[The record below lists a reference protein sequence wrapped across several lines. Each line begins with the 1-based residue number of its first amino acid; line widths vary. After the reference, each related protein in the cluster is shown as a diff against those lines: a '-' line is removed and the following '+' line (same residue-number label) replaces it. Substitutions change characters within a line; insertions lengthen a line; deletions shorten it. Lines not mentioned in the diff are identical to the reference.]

1 MGDRM
6 AEHRLHRIS
15 IALFLA
21 IAALA
26 VACTIAIVGSGRAWW
41 AALAWGAVIAAV
53 HALSVPT
60 PSGKRINLAIG
71 PAVATVV
78 LLPDLLSVITAFA
91 VGLVGGWVVLRWR
104 SMQDRDADSDYVA
117 EAISMLAFGLVAS
130 GSLFSLERTTLPLAW
145 AQLIAIASG
154 GVVWFVVRALVSA
167 WVGTEREDLASRYL
181 WLLALEDWSVA
192 LSIFTGGALFGMTW
206 PEMGLWSFP
215 VAILPYAFSHLAFVR
230 YHSTRITYGQMIRAL
245 AQIPEVADLAPR
257 GHSART
263 ADLAAAMAREIGL
276 HPNDVTELE
285 YSALMHDVGRIT
297 LTEPAILKAGY
308 TDEDIARWGAQII
321 AEAPYLQEVSEYV
334 RVQHSPYR
342 RPGEAKDPDIPMVS
356 KIIKVA
362 SAYDQAVHEL
372 GLSPLEGLERIHRGS
387 AYDFDP
393 EVSGSLRRVLVQRG
407 VIAA

>member
-1 MGDRM
+1 M
-6 AEHRLHRIS
+6 AENRLHRLSVLLFFLIT
-15 IALFLA
+15 ALATASTILLFQAGEAWLSVA
-21 IAALA
+21 LWAATIAA
-26 VACTIAIVGSGRAWW
+26 S
-41 AALAWGAVIAAV
+41 

-71 PAVATVV
+71 PAVAAVI
-78 LLPDLLSVITAFA
+78 LLPDVLAVITAFS
-91 VGLVGGWVVLRWR
+91 VGLFGGWIVLRWR
-104 SMQDRDADSDYVA
+104 SKTDRDADSDYVA
-117 EAISMLAFGLVAS
+117 EAVSMIAFGLVAS
-130 GSLFSLERTTLPLAW
+130 GVLAALADSSLPLAW
-145 AQLIAIASG
+145 EQLISIASG
-154 GVVWFVVRALVSA
+154 AVVWFVVRALISA

-181 WLLALEDWSVA
+181 WLLALEDWTVA

-206 PEMGLWSFP
+206 TEMGLWAFP

-257 GHSART
+257 GHSSRT
-263 ADLAAAMAREIGL
+263 ADLAVAMAREIGL
-276 HPNDVTELE
+276 HPNEVTELE

-321 AEAPYLQEVSEYV
+321 AEAPYLQEVSQYV
-334 RVQHSPYR
+334 RVQHNPYR
-342 RPGEAKDPDIPMVS
+342 RPGEARDPDVPMVS

-362 SAYDQAVHEL
+362 SAYDQSVHEMH
-372 GLSPLEGLERIHRGS
+372 LSPLEGLERIHRGS

-393 EVSGSLRRVLVQRG
+393 EVSSSLRRVLVQRG

>member
-1 MGDRM
+1 M
-6 AEHRLHRIS
+6 AENRLHRLS
-15 IALFLA
+15 VVLFLLITA
-21 IAALA
+21 LATASTILLFQAGEPWLNVALWAATIAA
-26 VACTIAIVGSGRAWW
+26 S
-41 AALAWGAVIAAV
+41 

-71 PAVATVV
+71 PAVAAVV
-78 LLPDLLSVITAFA
+78 LLPNVLAVITAFS
-91 VGLVGGWVVLRWR
+91 VGLFGGWIVLRWR
-104 SMQDRDADSDYVA
+104 SKTDRDADSDYVA
-117 EAISMLAFGLVAS
+117 ESVSMIAFGLIAS
-130 GSLFSLERTTLPLAW
+130 GVLATLADSSLPLAW
-145 AQLIAIASG
+145 EQLIAITSG
-154 GVVWFVVRALVSA
+154 AVVWFVVRALVSA
-167 WVGTEREDLASRYL
+167 WIGTEREDLASRYL
-181 WLLALEDWSVA
+181 WLLALEDWTVA

-206 PEMGLWSFP
+206 TKMGLWAFP

-257 GHSART
+257 GHSSRT
-263 ADLAAAMAREIGL
+263 ADLAVAMAREIGL

-321 AEAPYLQEVSEYV
+321 AEAPYLQEVSQYV
-334 RVQHSPYR
+334 RVQHNPYR
-342 RPGEAKDPDIPMVS
+342 RPGEAKDPDVPMIS

-362 SAYDQAVHEL
+362 SAYDQSVHEMH
-372 GLSPLEGLERIHRGS
+372 LSPLEALERIHRGS

-407 VIAA
+407 VVAA

>member
-1 MGDRM
+1 M
-6 AEHRLHRIS
+6 AEKRLHRLS
-15 IALFLA
+15 VLLFLL
-21 IAALA
+21 ITALA
-26 VACTIAIVGSGRAWW
+26 AASTILLYRSAVSWESWALVLLW
-41 AALAWGAVIAAV
+41 AAVIGGF
-53 HALSVPT
+53 HAISVPT

-71 PAVATVV
+71 PAVAALV
-78 LLPDLLSVITAFA
+78 LLPDVLAVMTALTI
-91 VGLVGGWVVLRWR
+91 GLVGGWIVLRWR
-104 SMQDRDADSDYVA
+104 SMTDRDADSDYVA
-117 EAISMLAFGLVAS
+117 EAISMIAFGLI
-130 GSLFSLERTTLPLAW
+130 GSTSLSSLAESSMPLAW
-145 AQLIAIASG
+145 QQLIAITSG
-154 GVVWFVVRALVSA
+154 AVIWFVVRALVSA

-181 WLLALEDWSVA
+181 WLLALEDWTVA

-206 PEMGLWSFP
+206 NEMGLWALP

-230 YHSTRITYGQMIRAL
+230 YNSTRITYGQMIRAL

-263 ADLAAAMAREIGL
+263 ADLAVAIAREIGL
-276 HPNDVTELE
+276 HPNEVTELE
-285 YSALMHDVGRIT
+285 YAALMHDVGRIT

-342 RPGEAKDPDIPMVS
+342 RPGEAKDPDIPMIS
-356 KIIKVA
+356 KIIKI
-362 SAYDQAVHEL
+362 SSSYDQAVHEL
-372 GLSPLEGLERIHRGS
+372 QLSPLEGLERVHRGS

-393 EVSGSLRRVLVQRG
+393 DVAASLRRVLIQRG

>member
-1 MGDRM
+1 M
-6 AEHRLHRIS
+6 AEHRLHRLS
-15 IALFLA
+15 VLLFLL
-21 IAALA
+21 ITSLAAA
-26 VACTIAIVGSGRAWW
+26 STILLYRSGVSWESWALVLLW
-41 AALAWGAVIAAV
+41 AAVIGGF
-53 HALSVPT
+53 HAISVPT

-71 PAVATVV
+71 PAVAALV
-78 LLPDLLSVITAFA
+78 LLPDVLAVMTAFTI
-91 VGLVGGWVVLRWR
+91 GLVGGWIVLRWR
-104 SMQDRDADSDYVA
+104 SMTDRDADSDYVA
-117 EAISMLAFGLVAS
+117 EAISMIAFGLVGS
-130 GSLFSLERTTLPLAW
+130 GALSSLAESSLPLAW
-145 AQLIAIASG
+145 QQLIAITSG
-154 GVVWFVVRALVSA
+154 AVVWFVVRALVSA

-181 WLLALEDWSVA
+181 WLLALEDWTVA

-206 PEMGLWSFP
+206 NEMGLWALP

-230 YHSTRITYGQMIRAL
+230 YNSTRITYGQMIRAL

-263 ADLAAAMAREIGL
+263 ADLAVAIAREIGL
-276 HPNDVTELE
+276 HPNEVTELE
-285 YSALMHDVGRIT
+285 YAALMHDVGRIT

-342 RPGEAKDPDIPMVS
+342 RPGEAKDPDIPMIS
-356 KIIKVA
+356 KIIKI
-362 SAYDQAVHEL
+362 SSSYDQAVHEL
-372 GLSPLEGLERIHRGS
+372 QLSPLEGLERVHRGS

-393 EVSGSLRRVLVQRG
+393 DVAASLRRVLVQRG

>member
-1 MGDRM
+1 M
-6 AEHRLHRIS
+6 AEHRLHRLS
-15 IALFLA
+15 VLLFLL
-21 IAALA
+21 ITSLAAVSTILLYRS
-26 VACTIAIVGSGRAWW
+26 VASWELWTLVLLW
-41 AALAWGAVIAAV
+41 AAVIGGF
-53 HALSVPT
+53 HAISVPT

-71 PAVATVV
+71 PAVAALV
-78 LLPDLLSVITAFA
+78 LLPDVLAVMTAFTI
-91 VGLVGGWVVLRWR
+91 GLVSGWIVLRWR
-104 SMQDRDADSDYVA
+104 SKTDRDADSDYVA
-117 EAISMLAFGLVAS
+117 EAISMIVFGMVGSAALSGLAES
-130 GSLFSLERTTLPLAW
+130 SLPLAW
-145 AQLIAIASG
+145 QQLVAISSG
-154 GVVWFVVRALVSA
+154 AVVWFVVRALVSA

-181 WLLALEDWSVA
+181 WLLALEDWTVA

-206 PEMGLWSFP
+206 DEMGLWAFP

-230 YHSTRITYGQMIRAL
+230 YSSTRVTYGQMIRAL

-263 ADLAAAMAREIGL
+263 ADLAVAIAREIGL
-276 HPNDVTELE
+276 HPNEVTELE
-285 YSALMHDVGRIT
+285 YAALMHDVGRIT

-342 RPGEAKDPDIPMVS
+342 RPGESKDPDIPMIS
-356 KIIKVA
+356 KIIKIA
-362 SAYDQAVHEL
+362 SSYDQAVHEL
-372 GLSPLEGLERIHRGS
+372 QLSPLEGLERVHRGS

-393 EVSGSLRRVLVQRG
+393 DVAASLRRVLVQRG

>member
-1 MGDRM
+1 M
-6 AEHRLHRIS
+6 AETRLHRLS
-15 IALFLA
+15 LGLLA
-21 IAALA
+21 IIAAIA
-26 VACTIAIVGSGRAWW
+26 VGTTYLLVRTDGNWPLMLSW
-41 AALAWGAVIAAV
+41 AAVIAAA
-53 HALSVPT
+53 HSLSVPT

-71 PAVATVV
+71 PAIAAVV
-78 LLPDLLSVITAFA
+78 LLPGTLAVLSAYA
-91 VGLVGGWVVLRWR
+91 VGLVGGWSVLQWR
-104 SMQDRDADSDYVA
+104 SQTDRDADSDYVA
-117 EAISMLAFGLVAS
+117 ESISMLVFGVVAS
-130 GSLFSLERTTLPLAW
+130 ELLADIAGSPIPFAW
-145 AQLIAIASG
+145 QQLLSIAAGAI
-154 GVVWFVVRALVSA
+154 VWFVLRALISA

-181 WLLALEDWSVA
+181 WLLALEDWTVA

-206 PEMGLWSFP
+206 PVMGLWSFA

-230 YHSTRITYGQMIRAL
+230 YNSTRITYGQMIRAL

-263 ADLAAAMAREIGL
+263 ADLAVAVAREIGL
-276 HPNDVTELE
+276 HPVEVTDLE
-285 YSALMHDVGRIT
+285 YAALMHDVGRIT

-342 RPGEAKDPDIPMVS
+342 RPGEGKDPDVPMIS

-362 SAYDQAVHEL
+362 SAYDQAVYEEHM
-372 GLSPLEGLERIHRGS
+372 SPLEGLEQIHRGS

-393 EVSGSLRRVLVQRG
+393 DVSTSLRRVLVQRG

>member
-1 MGDRM
+1 M
-6 AEHRLHRIS
+6 AENRLHRLS
-15 IALFLA
+15 VVLFLLVTVLA
-21 IAALA
+21 AASTILLFRSGEAWLNVALWSATIAAA
-26 VACTIAIVGSGRAWW
+26 
-41 AALAWGAVIAAV
+41 

-71 PAVATVV
+71 PAVAAVV
-78 LLPDLLSVITAFA
+78 LLPNVLAVITAFS
-91 VGLVGGWVVLRWR
+91 VGLFGGWIVLRWR
-104 SMQDRDADSDYVA
+104 SKTDRDADSDYVA
-117 EAISMLAFGLVAS
+117 ESVSMIAFGLVAS
-130 GSLFSLERTTLPLAW
+130 GTLSTLADSELPLAW
-145 AQLIAIASG
+145 QQLISIASG
-154 GVVWFVVRALVSA
+154 AVVWFVVRALVSA
-167 WVGTEREDLASRYL
+167 WIGTEREDLASRYL
-181 WLLALEDWSVA
+181 WLLALEDWQVA

-206 PEMGLWSFP
+206 TEMGLWAFP

-263 ADLAAAMAREIGL
+263 ADLAVSMAREIGL
-276 HPNDVTELE
+276 HPNEVIELE
-285 YSALMHDVGRIT
+285 YAALMHDVGRIT

-321 AEAPYLQEVSEYV
+321 AEAPYLQEVSQYV
-334 RVQHSPYR
+334 RVQHNPYR
-342 RPGEAKDPDIPMVS
+342 RPGEAKDPDVPMIS

-362 SAYDQAVHEL
+362 SAYDQSVHEVH
-372 GLSPLEGLERIHRGS
+372 LSPLEALERIHRGS

-407 VIAA
+407 VVAA

>member
-1 MGDRM
+1 M
-6 AEHRLHRIS
+6 AENRLHRLS
-15 IALFLA
+15 IVLFFLVTALATASTILLFQAGESWLNVA
-21 IAALA
+21 LWAATIAA
-26 VACTIAIVGSGRAWW
+26 S
-41 AALAWGAVIAAV
+41 

-71 PAVATVV
+71 PAVAAVV
-78 LLPDLLSVITAFA
+78 LLPNVLAVLTAFS
-91 VGLVGGWVVLRWR
+91 VGLFGGWIVLRWR
-104 SMQDRDADSDYVA
+104 SKTDRDADSDYVA
-117 EAISMLAFGLVAS
+117 ESVSMIAFGLVAS
-130 GSLFSLERTTLPLAW
+130 GVLVALAGSALPLAW
-145 AQLIAIASG
+145 QQLIAITSG
-154 GVVWFVVRALVSA
+154 AVVWFVVRALVSA
-167 WVGTEREDLASRYL
+167 WIGTEREDLASRYL
-181 WLLALEDWSVA
+181 WLLALEDWTVA

-206 PEMGLWSFP
+206 TEMGLWAFP

-257 GHSART
+257 GHSSRT
-263 ADLAAAMAREIGL
+263 ADLAVAMAREIGL
-276 HPNDVTELE
+276 HPNEVTELE

-321 AEAPYLQEVSEYV
+321 AEAPYLQEVSQYV
-334 RVQHSPYR
+334 RVQHNPYR
-342 RPGEAKDPDIPMVS
+342 RPGEAKDPDVPMIS

-362 SAYDQAVHEL
+362 SAYDQSVHEMH
-372 GLSPLEGLERIHRGS
+372 LSPLEALERIHRGS

-407 VIAA
+407 VVAA

>member
-1 MGDRM
+1 M
-6 AEHRLHRIS
+6 AENRLHRLS
-15 IALFLA
+15 IVLLLLV
-21 IAALA
+21 AALA
-26 VACTIAIVGSGRAWW
+26 SVSSILLFRSEEAWLNVALWAATIAVS
-41 AALAWGAVIAAV
+41 

-71 PAVATVV
+71 PAVAAVV
-78 LLPDLLSVITAFA
+78 LLPNVLAVITAFS
-91 VGLVGGWVVLRWR
+91 VGLFGGWIVLRWR
-104 SMQDRDADSDYVA
+104 SKTDRDADSDYVA
-117 EAISMLAFGLVAS
+117 ESVSMIAFGLVAS
-130 GSLFSLERTTLPLAW
+130 GTLSTLADSELPLAW
-145 AQLIAIASG
+145 QQLIGIASG
-154 GVVWFVVRALVSA
+154 AVVWFVVRALVSA
-167 WVGTEREDLASRYL
+167 WIGTEREDLASRYL
-181 WLLALEDWSVA
+181 WLLALEDWTVA

-206 PEMGLWSFP
+206 TEMGLWAFP

-263 ADLAAAMAREIGL
+263 ADLAVSMAREIGL
-276 HPNDVTELE
+276 HPNEVTELE

-321 AEAPYLQEVSEYV
+321 AEAPYLQEVSQYV
-334 RVQHSPYR
+334 RVQHNPYR
-342 RPGEAKDPDIPMVS
+342 RPGEAKDPDVPMIS

-362 SAYDQAVHEL
+362 SAYDQAVHEMQ
-372 GLSPLEGLERIHRGS
+372 LSPLEALERIHRGS

-407 VIAA
+407 VVAA

>member
-1 MGDRM
+1 M
-6 AEHRLHRIS
+6 AENRLHRLSVVLFFLIT
-15 IALFLA
+15 ALATTSTILLFQGGESWLSVA
-21 IAALA
+21 LWAATIAA
-26 VACTIAIVGSGRAWW
+26 S
-41 AALAWGAVIAAV
+41 

-71 PAVATVV
+71 PAVAAVV
-78 LLPDLLSVITAFA
+78 LLPNVLAVITAFS
-91 VGLVGGWVVLRWR
+91 VGLFGGWIVLRWR
-104 SMQDRDADSDYVA
+104 SKTDRDADSDYVA
-117 EAISMLAFGLVAS
+117 ESVSMIAFGLIAS
-130 GSLFSLERTTLPLAW
+130 GVLSTLADSALPLAW
-145 AQLIAIASG
+145 EQLIAITSG
-154 GVVWFVVRALVSA
+154 AVVWFVVRALVSA
-167 WVGTEREDLASRYL
+167 WIGTEREDLASRYL
-181 WLLALEDWSVA
+181 WLLALEDWTVA

-206 PEMGLWSFP
+206 TEMGLWAFP

-257 GHSART
+257 GHSSRT
-263 ADLAAAMAREIGL
+263 ADLAVAMAREIGL
-276 HPNDVTELE
+276 HPNEVTELE

-321 AEAPYLQEVSEYV
+321 AEAPYLQEVSQYV
-334 RVQHSPYR
+334 RVQHNPYR
-342 RPGEAKDPDIPMVS
+342 RPGEAKDPDVPMIS

-362 SAYDQAVHEL
+362 SAYDQSVHEMH
-372 GLSPLEGLERIHRGS
+372 LSPLEALERIHRGS

>member
-1 MGDRM
+1 M
-6 AEHRLHRIS
+6 AENRLHRLS
-15 IALFLA
+15 VLLFLL
-21 IAALA
+21 ITSLAAA
-26 VACTIAIVGSGRAWW
+26 STIVLYRSGASWESW
-41 AALAWGAVIAAV
+41 AMVLLWAAVIAAF
-53 HALSVPT
+53 HAISVPT

-71 PAVATVV
+71 PAVSAVV
-78 LLPDLLSVITAFA
+78 LLPDTLTVMTAFTI
-91 VGLVGGWVVLRWR
+91 GLVGGWIVLRWR
-104 SMQDRDADSDYVA
+104 SKNDRDADSDYVA
-117 EAISMLAFGLVAS
+117 EAISMLVFGLVGAGTLS
-130 GSLFSLERTTLPLAW
+130 SLAEYSIPLAW
-145 AQLIAIASG
+145 QQLIAITSG
-154 GVVWFVVRALVSA
+154 AIVWFVVRALVSA

-181 WLLALEDWSVA
+181 WLLALEDWTVA

-206 PEMGLWSFP
+206 DEMGLWSFP

-230 YHSTRITYGQMIRAL
+230 YSSTRVTYGQMIRAL

-263 ADLAAAMAREIGL
+263 ADLAVAIAREIGL
-276 HPNDVTELE
+276 HPNEVTELE
-285 YSALMHDVGRIT
+285 YAALMHDVGRIT

-342 RPGEAKDPDIPMVS
+342 RPGEAKDPEIPMIS
-356 KIIKVA
+356 KIIKVS
-362 SAYDQAVHEL
+362 SAYDQSVHEL
-372 GLSPLEGLERIHRGS
+372 QLSPLEGLERVHRGS

-393 EVSGSLRRVLVQRG
+393 DVAASLRRVLVQRG

>member
-1 MGDRM
+1 M
-6 AEHRLHRIS
+6 AERRLHRIS
-15 IALFLA
+15 VALFLT

-26 VACTIAIVGSGRAWW
+26 VASVILLVRSGESWW
-41 AALAWGAVIAAV
+41 EALAWGAVIAAV

-71 PAVATVV
+71 PAVAAVV
-78 LLPDLLSVITAFA
+78 LLPDALSVIAA
-91 VGLVGGWVVLRWR
+91 YSVGLAGGWVVLRR
-104 SMQDRDADSDYVA
+104 RPNLDRDTDSDYVA
-117 EAISMLAFGLVAS
+117 EAISMLAFGIVAS
-130 GSLFSLERTTLPLAW
+130 ASLSSLEGESLPLAW
-145 AQLIAIASG
+145 TQLIAIASG
-154 GVVWFVVRALVSA
+154 GVVWFIVRAFVSA

-181 WLLALEDWSVA
+181 WLLALEDWPVA
-192 LSIFTGGALFGMTW
+192 LSIFTGGALFGLTW

-215 VAILPYAFSHLAFVR
+215 LAILPYAFSHSAFVR
-230 YHSTRITYGQMIRAL
+230 YHSTRITYGQMISAL
-245 AQIPEVADLAPR
+245 AQIPEVADLAAR

-263 ADLAAAMAREIGL
+263 ADLAVSMAREIGL
-276 HPNDVTELE
+276 HPNEVTELE

-342 RPGEAKDPDIPMVS
+342 RPGEAKDPDIPMIS

-362 SAYDQAVHEL
+362 SAYDQAVHEMQ
-372 GLSPLEGLERIHRGS
+372 LSPLEGLERIHRGS

-393 EVSGSLRRVLVQRG
+393 DVSGSLRRVLVQRG

>member
-1 MGDRM
+1 M
-6 AEHRLHRIS
+6 AENRLHRLS
-15 IALFLA
+15 VVLFFLVTALATASTILLFRSGEAWLNVA
-21 IAALA
+21 LWAPTIAAA
-26 VACTIAIVGSGRAWW
+26 
-41 AALAWGAVIAAV
+41 

-71 PAVATVV
+71 PAVAAVV
-78 LLPDLLSVITAFA
+78 LLPNVLAVITAFS
-91 VGLVGGWVVLRWR
+91 VGLFGGWIVLRWR
-104 SMQDRDADSDYVA
+104 SKTDRDADLDYVA
-117 EAISMLAFGLVAS
+117 ESVSMVAFGLVAS
-130 GSLFSLERTTLPLAW
+130 GTLSTLADTELPLAW
-145 AQLIAIASG
+145 QQLIAIASG
-154 GVVWFVVRALVSA
+154 AVVWFVVRALVSA
-167 WVGTEREDLASRYL
+167 WVGTESEDLASRYL
-181 WLLALEDWSVA
+181 WLLALEDWTVA

-206 PEMGLWSFP
+206 TEMGLWAFP

-263 ADLAAAMAREIGL
+263 ADLAVSMAREIGL
-276 HPNDVTELE
+276 HPNEVTQLE

-321 AEAPYLQEVSEYV
+321 AEAPYLQEVSQYV
-334 RVQHSPYR
+334 RVQHNPYR
-342 RPGEAKDPDIPMVS
+342 RPGEAKDPDVPMIS

-362 SAYDQAVHEL
+362 SAYDQAVHEM
-372 GLSPLEGLERIHRGS
+372 GLSPLEALERVHRGS

-407 VIAA
+407 VVAA

>member
-1 MGDRM
+1 M
-6 AEHRLHRIS
+6 AEQRLHRLSVLLFLLITVLATAS
-15 IALFLA
+15 AIALIRSGEASANVLLWAGA
-21 IAALA
+21 IAAFH
-26 VACTIAIVGSGRAWW
+26 AI
-41 AALAWGAVIAAV
+41 
-53 HALSVPT
+53 SVPT
-60 PSGKRINLAIG
+60 PSGKHINLAIG
-71 PAVATVV
+71 PSVAAVI
-78 LLPDLLSVITAFA
+78 LLPDTLSVVAAFA
-91 VGLVGGWVVLRWR
+91 IGLVGGWIVLRWR
-104 SMQDRDADSDYVA
+104 SQTNREADSDYVA
-117 EAISMLAFGLVAS
+117 ESVSTLAFGLVAS
-130 GSLFSLERTTLPLAW
+130 SILASLAGSTLPLAW
-145 AQLIAIASG
+145 EQLIAVASG

-167 WVGTEREDLASRYL
+167 LVGTERKDLASRYL

-192 LSIFTGGALFGMTW
+192 LSVFTGGALFGMTW
-206 PEMGLWSFP
+206 NEMGFWAFP

-230 YHSTRITYGQMIRAL
+230 YNSTRITYGQMIRAL

-263 ADLAAAMAREIGL
+263 ADLAVSIAREIGL
-276 HPNDVTELE
+276 HPNEVTELE
-285 YSALMHDVGRIT
+285 YAALMHDVGRIT

-342 RPGEAKDPDIPMVS
+342 RPGEAKDPDIPMIS

-362 SAYDQAVHEL
+362 SAYDQAVHEMQ
-372 GLSPLEGLERIHRGS
+372 LSPLEGLERVHRGS